1 MSLEKK
7 ITIDRVEFVGEWKS
21 MQVCTKTAVLENGSP
36 ISESYHRV
44 VYDIELGV
52 ENLPQELQP
61 YATGVWTDELKAE
74 KEALNAE
81 FLAAKGIEV
90 STE

>member
-7 ITIDRVEFVGEWKS
+7 ITIDRVEFVGEWRS
-21 MQVCTKTAVLENGSP
+21 MQVCTKTAVLENETP